1 HRTLDHRRDDLQVR
15 GVERQRQVDF
25 AAGGHDV
32 GGKALV
38 IFDVTGGQTFDLLA
52 LELVEQV
59 ARVLAEGVDQNVE
72 ATTVG
77 HADDDFL
84 GAVGATALDDLVHQR
99 NQAFATFQTKAFG
112 TRVFGSQV
120 LFQAFGG
127 GQTLKQ
133 MPAHVG
139 GERRTSAHAF
149 QTLLE
154 PAALFGIDDM
164 GELGADGTA
173 IGLLQRVDD
182 LAQARLFLA
191 DHQPAGTEGGVQ
203 VGVGKTV
210 MMDGQVGRK
219 RTLPEAERVEGG

>member
-52 LELVEQV
+52 LELVEQI

-99 NQAFATFQTKAFG
+99 NQAFAPFQTEALGVRVLG
-112 TRVFGSQV
+112 TQVF
-120 LFQAFGG
+120 FRAFGG
-127 GQTLKQ
+127 GQAYEQVT
-133 MPAHVG
+133 AHVG
-139 GERRTSAHAF
+139 RE
-149 QTLLE
+149 
-154 PAALFGIDDM
+154 
-164 GELGADGTA
+164 
-173 IGLLQRVDD
+173 
-182 LAQARLFLA
+182 
-191 DHQPAGTEGGVQ
+191 
-203 VGVGKTV
+203 
-210 MMDGQVGRK
+210 
-219 RTLPEAERVEGG
+219 